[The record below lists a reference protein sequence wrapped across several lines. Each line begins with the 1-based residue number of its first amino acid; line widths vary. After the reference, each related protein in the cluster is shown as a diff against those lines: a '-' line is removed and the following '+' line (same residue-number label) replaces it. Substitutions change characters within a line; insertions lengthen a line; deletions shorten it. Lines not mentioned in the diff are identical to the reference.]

1 MMTNRSFWQDKA
13 GEPGIIRSSTITKN
27 AISDHYVL
35 VKVHAWAMNPADHMI
50 QDTPLDFI
58 TYPLVLGEDIAGTV
72 EHVGSTA
79 ASKFKAG
86 DRVLGFALGSATFKP
101 EQGGFQDYVVLD
113 DFMTCKI
120 PDSMSFTQ
128 AAVFPLCI
136 ATAAIGLFSKEYLG
150 LPFPALDPT
159 DSGKT
164 VFVWGGSSAVGSTA
178 IQSSKAAG
186 FKVVTT
192 CSSRNYH
199 LVKSLGADKI
209 FDYNSPSI
217 IDDVV
222 AELDSANCA
231 GIFHAAG
238 TVTPALQIAHDSK
251 HTPFVA
257 SVAPIENAPNDVEA
271 KFIFASG
278 GSNIYREISAAT
290 FGGFLPDAL
299 ASGAYKVAPKPEV
312 VRTKG
317 IKGIQQ
323 GLDVLRQ
330 GVSAKKIVVEAQ

>member
-1 MMTNRSFWQDKA
+1 MTNRSLWQDKA
-13 GEPGIIRSSTITKN
+13 GESGIIRSSTVNKD
-27 AISDHYVL
+27 AISDHQL
-35 VKVHAWAMNPADHMI
+35 LIKAHAWAMNPVDHMI

-79 ASKFKAG
+79 ASKFKPG
-86 DRVLGFALGSATFKP
+86 DRVLGLALGSATFKP
-101 EQGGFQDYVVLD
+101 EQGGFQDYVVLH

-120 PDSMSFTQ
+120 PDSMSFTE

-150 LPFPALDPT
+150 LPFPALNPT

-164 VFVWGGSSAVGSTA
+164 VFVWGGSSAVGSNA
-178 IQSSKAAG
+178 IQLSKAAG

-192 CSSRNYH
+192 CSSRNYDF
-199 LVKSLGADKI
+199 VKSLGADKV

-222 AELDSANCA
+222 AGLDSANCA

-238 TVTPALQIAHDSK
+238 TVTPTLQIAHDSK
-251 HTPFVA
+251 
-257 SVAPIENAPNDVEA
+257 NAPNDVEA
-271 KFIFASG
+271 KFIFASSG
-278 GSNIYREISAAT
+278 LDIYHEISAAV
-290 FGGFLPDAL
+290 FGGILHNAL

-312 VRTKG
+312 VPTKG
-317 IKGIQQ
+317 IEGIQE

-330 GVSAKKIVVEAQ
+330 GVSATKIVVEAQ